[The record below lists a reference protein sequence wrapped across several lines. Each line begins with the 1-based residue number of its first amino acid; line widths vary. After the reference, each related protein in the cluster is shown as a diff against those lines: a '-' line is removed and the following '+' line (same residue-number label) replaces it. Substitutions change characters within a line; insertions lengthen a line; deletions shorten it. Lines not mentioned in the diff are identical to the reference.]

1 MQYFSTSEKPILG
14 EIRAGLF
21 KTAPTGWLM
30 LDGSTFDKTEY
41 PRLFELLGTNTLP
54 DMRAAT
60 ICGKGDAVPADWA
73 ESPGLDVIRNK
84 TNYDSGAIGEVVGE
98 NAQLVPR
105 HSHNLFYQDSTGAG
119 NSLLVKVSGGTESGM
134 CMSLTSGSGYQ
145 AFTAIPNELEES
157 PQLPANPNGIYGG
170 KTLYTDVRG
179 KRLLCNFI
187 IRAV

>member
-41 PRLFELLGTNTLP
+41 PRLYELLGTNTLP

-60 ICGKGDAVPADWA
+60 ICGKGDAEPEEWADSDTTDEA
-73 ESPGLDVIRNK
+73 RNK

-98 NAQLVPR
+98 NGQLAPR
-105 HSHNLFYQDSTGAG
+105 HSHNLWYT
-119 NSLLVKVSGGTESGM
+119 NSSLVSNPLLAKVSGGQNVGM
-134 CMSLTSGSGYQ
+134 CVSLTSGDGYQ
-145 AFTAIPNELEES
+145 VYTNNPLES
-157 PQLPANPNGIYGG
+157 QLPANPNDIYGG
-170 KTLYTDVRG
+170 ETIYTDVRG

>member
-1 MQYFSTSEKPILG
+1 MQYFSTGEKPIFG

-60 ICGKGDAVPADWA
+60 ICGKGDAVPADTDA
-73 ESPGLDVIRNK
+73 NTATAAADCDTGNL
-84 TNYDSGAIGEVVGE
+84 GEIVGE
-98 NAQLVPR
+98 NAQLTPKHEHGVVY
-105 HSHNLFYQDSTGAG
+105 NATGG
-119 NSLLVKVSGGTESGM
+119 NVNSVLVKTSSGTESGF
-134 CMSLTSGSGYQ
+134 CVSLTSGSGGALFTTERG
-145 AFTAIPNELEES
+145 AFS
-157 PQLPANPNGIYGG
+157 D
-170 KTLYTDVRG
+170 KTYTDVRG
-179 KRLLCNFI
+179 RRLLVNFI

>member
-30 LDGSTFDKTEY
+30 LDGSTFDKTKY

-54 DMRAAT
+54 NMGAAT
-60 ICGKGDAVPADWA
+60 LSGKGGALPADTDA
-73 ESPGLDVIRNK
+73 NTATAAADCDTGNL
-84 TNYDSGAIGEVVGE
+84 GEIVGE
-98 NAQLVPR
+98 NAQLTPKHEHGVA
-105 HSHNLFYQDSTGAG
+105 YDATGG
-119 NSLLVKVSGGTESGM
+119 DEKNVLVKTSGGTESGF
-134 CMSLTSGSGYQ
+134 CESLTSGSGS
-145 AFTAIPNELEES
+145 AIYTTEKS
-157 PQLPANPNGIYGG
+157 TFSD
-170 KTLYTDVRG
+170 KTYTDVRG

>member
-1 MQYFSTSEKPILG
+1 MQYFSTGEKPILG

-60 ICGKGDAVPADWA
+60 ICGKGDAVPDMSDI
-73 ESPGLDVIRNK
+73 SPAVRNK
-84 TNYDSGAIGEVVGE
+84 TNYDSGKIGDVVGE
-98 NAQLVPR
+98 NAQRVPQ
-105 HSHNLFYQDSTGAG
+105 HMHGIVFDTASEYG
-119 NSLLVKVSGGTESGM
+119 NRIVAKTSGGTD
-134 CMSLTSGSGYQ
+134 SGYGISLS
-145 AFTAIPNELEES
+145 TGTGCELHTDKMDTFGET
-157 PQLPANPNGIYGG
+157 I
-170 KTLYTDVRG
+170 YTDVRG

>member
-1 MQYFSTSEKPILG
+1 MQYFSTGEKPILG

-30 LDGSTFDKTEY
+30 LDGSTFDERKY

-60 ICGKGDAVPADWA
+60 ICGKGDAEPADW
-73 ESPGLDVIRNK
+73 SDSDVLAHMRNK
-84 TNYDSGAIGEVVGE
+84 TNYDSGAIGEVVGK
-98 NAQLVPR
+98 NGQMTPR
-105 HSHNLFYQDSTGAG
+105 HEHYLAYTDSNGEKA
-119 NSLLVKVSGGTESGM
+119 NPLLVKVSGGTESGM
-134 CMSLTSGSGYQ
+134 CVSLTSGSGYK
-145 AFTAIPNELEES
+145 A
-157 PQLPANPNGIYGG
+157 
-170 KTLYTDVRG
+170 YTDVPCVGMFDYSQGATVGETVYVDVRG